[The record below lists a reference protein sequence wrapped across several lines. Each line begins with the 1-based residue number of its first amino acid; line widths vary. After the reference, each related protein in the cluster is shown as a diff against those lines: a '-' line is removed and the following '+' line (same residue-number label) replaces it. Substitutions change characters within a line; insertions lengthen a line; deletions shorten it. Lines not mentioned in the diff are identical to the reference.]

1 MIGDDDDFNGFRSAG
16 LPQRYERCAKLAHA
30 RVCKLATLGGR
41 PSSGSPDDLIAVT
54 IFGELFGGAY
64 PGQTSEVQ
72 APVQIGVWYTSE
84 LEFMPFDVAVKVMV
98 ANGGAHCGDH
108 GGDHGGGGG
117 GEGVYLDYE
126 VARAVCASSSGPSTS
141 DCAADD
147 SGAGFNFAPSL
158 LVGTFSE
165 CMNFSHE
172 FDSTLPAMY
181 GMPPLPAGTNLA
193 EGLVVK
199 SCVEDAERGSGARMI
214 LKRKIDNFAE
224 IVKGPKPKNKG
235 ANGGGKQG
243 WGKGSGAG
251 DGGVT
256 SPAELVYYELV
267 AGVTEP
273 RVQAVLSKDT
283 YHLDDPEDA
292 KVRASP
298 SK

>member
-1 MIGDDDDFNGFRSAG
+1 
-16 LPQRYERCAKLAHA
+16 
-30 RVCKLATLGGR
+30 
-41 PSSGSPDDLIAVT
+41 
-54 IFGELFGGAY
+54 
-64 PGQTSEVQ
+64 
-72 APVQIGVWYTSE
+72 
-84 LEFMPFDVAVKVMV
+84 
-98 ANGGAHCGDH
+98 
-108 GGDHGGGGG
+108 
-117 GEGVYLDYE
+117 
-126 VARAVCASSSGPSTS
+126 
-141 DCAADD
+141 
-147 SGAGFNFAPSL
+147 
-158 LVGTFSE
+158 
-165 CMNFSHE
+165 
-172 FDSTLPAMY
+172 
-181 GMPPLPAGTNLA
+181 
-193 EGLVVK
+193 
-199 SCVEDAERGSGARMI
+199 MI